1 MSNKRVPAALVR
13 LTGLILTAVAVASP
27 RPLEAQIEH
36 REQLNDKLRVE
47 LDAIARETPGV
58 MGIAVLDL
66 TTGESAGVNR
76 DLVFPQGS
84 SIKIPILLELYR
96 QAELGTLRLEE
107 RITVRRAQM
116 VGGSGVL
123 QAFGD
128 GTSEVSLRDLAVLM
142 IVLSDNTATNLL
154 IDRIGMDSVTRSME
168 RLGAPQTRLQRVMI
182 RPRDSAA
189 GRENLSTPEEAARLM
204 ARIHSCELPVS
215 REHCDELRSI
225 LEIPK
230 GGALPDPIPGGIPV
244 AWKPGGITGV
254 QAAWGL
260 VALPGRPYA
269 IAAMVNYSDDAAARD
284 AIRQASAAAYSHFRR
299 LAGATPFG
307 TRVPPE
313 LVNPLD
319 PDGR

>member
-1 MSNKRVPAALVR
+1 MSNTRVPTGLVR
-13 LTGLILTAVAVASP
+13 LTGFVLATALLLSP
-27 RPLEAQIEH
+27 CRVEAQVEH
-36 REQLNDKLRVE
+36 LEQLNEKLRVE
-47 LDAIARETPGV
+47 LEEIARETPGV
-58 MGIAVLDL
+58 VGIAVVDL

-107 RITVRRAQM
+107 RIIVRREQM

-128 GTSEVSLRDLAVLM
+128 GTSEMSLRDLAVLM

-154 IDRIGMDSVTRSME
+154 IERVGMDSVTLSME
-168 RLGAPQTRLQRVMI
+168 RLGAPQTRLQRMMI
-182 RPRDSAA
+182 RPRESAA
-189 GRENLSTPEEAARLM
+189 GRENLSTPNEAVRLM
-204 ARIHSCELPVS
+204 ARIHSCDLPVS
-215 REHCDELRSI
+215 RERCAELRSI

-230 GGALPDPIPGGIPV
+230 RGALPDPIPRGVPV

-269 IAAMVNYSDDAAARD
+269 IAVMVNYSDDAAARD
-284 AIRQASAAAYSHFRR
+284 AIRRASATAYDHFRR
-299 LAGATPFG
+299 LAGATPHG

-313 LVNPLD
+313 LLNPFD